1 MEFYFLVA
9 WNEIQRKYHHALY
22 FSHQLF
28 FAHTDVLNVKNSFK
42 SMEIYLKYFSPV
54 EGILGSNAFRKTL
67 IYFGIF
73 LAYIFNRVIIPIF
86 MFPIALCIY
95 PFHFVLF
102 ACLENILPT
111 ILFFLAI
118 LVYPFLCIL
127 FSSTSFLYSCSN
139 KFKVDEYI
147 NRRTNSTS
155 EHNPST
161 ASSISC
167 RDDTSRRFLSQGVQ
181 NALEYLNDINSRF
194 RDEPVVYKEFVSLM
208 SKVAAKEIHGNT
220 AVTKIKILLRG
231 HDDLLEKLRDYVKPV

>member
-1 MEFYFLVA
+1 MVA

-127 FSSTSFLYSCSN
+127 F
-139 KFKVDEYI
+139 KFD
-147 NRRTNSTS
+147 
-155 EHNPST
+155 
-161 ASSISC
+161 
-167 RDDTSRRFLSQGVQ
+167 
-181 NALEYLNDINSRF
+181 
-194 RDEPVVYKEFVSLM
+194 
-208 SKVAAKEIHGNT
+208 
-220 AVTKIKILLRG
+220 
-231 HDDLLEKLRDYVKPV
+231 VKPVTGTQKKLVFWFGLGSQKTQNPNPNPDPKYQFFWV